1 MERKR
6 NQVYLNLYPTE
17 KENVFEHVNSTEDD
31 FLTYDDDLV
40 DVNISDLI
48 GNEEIEFC
56 DYDDFTS
63 AVRLESTE
71 EQEAAVESAKDAVKN
86 VAIAHDTV
94 TIDSLQE
101 ETKKPKWS
109 FKKWLKSIIPTKRR
123 LIQLYAALLT
133 NAHLRGFIVGFTGAD
148 NPVFQGSS
156 KYACAPGIN
165 CYSCP
170 GAIGSCPLGTLQN
183 ELKGHSIPYYIFGI
197 IFLYSILFGRFIC
210 GWLCPFGLVQDLL
223 HKIKTPKIKK
233 SGVTR
238 VLSYLKYVILVLF
251 VFVFTLFGFV
261 PAFCKYL
268 CPAGI
273 LEGALTLLPMDVAT
287 GASYNLGPYFIWKF
301 IFFVCIIVACIFM
314 YRVFC
319 RFICPLGAI
328 YSLFNKISFF
338 GIKLN
343 KHECTNCGRCI
354 SKCKVDIKHVGD
366 HECISCGECI
376 DVCPTKAISWK
387 GPKIFVAPNEI
398 PIPEDATQKQA
409 ERIEKKNKEAAEKAK
424 KRNTTIK
431 IVIASVMA
439 AVLIGALLYANVIQ
453 PMLSKDESNIPP
465 ITDTNTQPPST
476 DDPTDNPTDKP
487 NDKPV
492 AEVGNKVGN
501 LCPSY
506 SLALFDGNGLKETFF
521 NPSTTGKV
529 TVINFW
535 GEWCTSCVAEL
546 PYFDE
551 AATKYSDDIVVV
563 AVHTDNGFDK
573 GIGYVNSNYKN
584 SDMVFVKDVPAG
596 NDEAYY
602 KLLGGKYSSYPFTI
616 ILDEN
621 GIITFKQLGSV
632 TEQQLIS
639 EIEKAL
645 NK

>member
-1 MERKR
+1 MDKKR

-17 KENVFEHVNSTEDD
+17 KEGVFEHVEVNEEEY
-31 FLTYDDDLV
+31 LTYDDDLV
-40 DVNISDLI
+40 DVDIKDLI
-48 GNEEIEFC
+48 GDEEINFS

-63 AVRLESTE
+63 AVRLQSTS
-71 EQEAAVESAKDAVKN
+71 EQEAAKDSAKDSVRN

-94 TIDSLQE
+94 VIDLKE
-101 ETKKPKWS
+101 EKPKWS
-109 FKKWLKSIIPTKRR
+109 FKRWLKSIIPTKRR

-133 NAHLRGFIVGFTGAD
+133 NANLKGFISGFTGDDAI
-148 NPVFQGSS
+148 FQGKS

-238 VLSYLKYVILVLF
+238 ILSYLKYVVLVLF
-251 VFVFTLFGFV
+251 VFVFTIFGVV
-261 PAFCKYL
+261 PAFCKYI

-273 LEGALTLLPMDVAT
+273 LEGALALLPIDALSSEPMLF
-287 GASYNLGPYFIWKF
+287 SMLGPSFTWKF
-301 IFFVCIIVACIFM
+301 TLFVCIVVACIFM

-343 KHECTNCGRCI
+343 KHQCTNCGRCV
-354 SKCKVDIKHVGD
+354 SKCKMDIKHVGD

-387 GPKIFVAPNEI
+387 GPKIIVAPNEI
-398 PIPEDATQKQA
+398 PIPENASRSQA
-409 ERIEKKNKEAAEKAK
+409 ERITKKNKEEAEKTR
-424 KRNTTIK
+424 KRNQTVR

-439 AVLIGALLYANVIQ
+439 VILVGTLLYANVIH
-453 PMLSKDESNIPP
+453 PILNPP
-465 ITDTNTQPPST
+465 EPKLEIGN
-476 DDPTDNPTDKP
+476 
-487 NDKPV
+487 
-492 AEVGNKVGN
+492 EVGDI
-501 LCPSY
+501 CPSY
-506 SLALFDGNGLKETFF
+506 ELSIFDGDGLKDVKFD
-521 NPSTTGKV
+521 PSKTEKV

-535 GEWCTSCVAEL
+535 GKWCTSCVAEL
-546 PYFDE
+546 PYFDS
-551 AATKYSDDIVVV
+551 AATQYGDDIVVV
-563 AVHTDNGFDK
+563 AVHTDSGFDA
-573 GIGYVNSNYKN
+573 GVGYVESNYKD
-584 SDMVFVKDVPAG
+584 SDLVFVKDDPAG

-602 KLLGGKYSSYPFTI
+602 KLLGGSYFSYPFTI
-616 ILDEN
+616 ILDEK
-621 GIITFKQLGSV
+621 GVITFKQLGSV
-632 TEQQLIS
+632 TEEQLIS

-645 NK
+645 NN

>member
-1 MERKR
+1 MDKKR

-17 KENVFEHVNSTEDD
+17 KEGCFEHYNLEKEENYSE
-31 FLTYDDDLV
+31 YDDDLV
-40 DVNISDLI
+40 DISIKDLLE
-48 GNEEIEFC
+48 NEEINFSN
-56 DYDDFTS
+56 YDDFTS
-63 AVRLESTE
+63 KVTFQSTE
-71 EQEAAVESAKDAVKN
+71 EQEAIEESAKGSVRN

-94 TIDSLQE
+94 VIDLKDE
-101 ETKKPKWS
+101 KKKNKWS
-109 FKKWLKSIIPTKRR
+109 FKSWLKSIIPTKRR

-133 NAHLRGFIVGFTGAD
+133 NANLRGFISGFTGDDAI
-148 NPVFQGSS
+148 FQGKS

-238 VLSYLKYVILVLF
+238 VLSYFKYVVLVLF
-251 VFVFTLFGFV
+251 VFVFTIFGVV
-261 PAFCKYL
+261 PAFCKYI

-273 LEGALTLLPMDVAT
+273 LEGALALLPIDALSDTPKLFSM
-287 GASYNLGPYFIWKF
+287 LGPSFTWKF
-301 IFFVCIIVACIFM
+301 SLFVCIAVACIFM

-328 YSLFNKISFF
+328 YSLFNKVSFF

-343 KHECTNCGRCI
+343 KHACTNCGRCI

-398 PIPEDATQKQA
+398 SIPENAGEKQA
-409 ERIEKKNKEAAEKAK
+409 ERIMKKNKEEAEKAK
-424 KRNTTIK
+424 KKNTAIR

-439 AVLIGALLYANVIQ
+439 VVLIGTLLYANVIH
-453 PMLSKDESNIPP
+453 PMLNKEEDNTPP
-465 ITDTNTQPPST
+465 TTQTPPSG
-476 DDPTDNPTDKP
+476 NPDL
-487 NDKPV
+487 V
-492 AEVGNKVGN
+492 VGNKVGN

-506 SLALFDGNGLKETFF
+506 ELSLFDGNGIKETKFD
-521 NPSTTGKV
+521 PSKTGKV

-535 GEWCTSCVAEL
+535 GKWCTSCVAEL
-546 PYFDE
+546 PYFDS
-551 AATKYSDDIVVV
+551 AATEYSDDIVVV
-563 AVHTDNGFDK
+563 AVHTHDGFDD
-573 GIGYVNSNYKN
+573 GIGYVESNYKS
-584 SDMVFVKDVPAG
+584 SDMVFVKDDPAG

-602 KLLGGKYSSYPFTI
+602 KLLGGAYFSYPFTV

-621 GIITFKQLGSV
+621 GVITFSQLGSV
-632 TEQQLIS
+632 TEQQLIG